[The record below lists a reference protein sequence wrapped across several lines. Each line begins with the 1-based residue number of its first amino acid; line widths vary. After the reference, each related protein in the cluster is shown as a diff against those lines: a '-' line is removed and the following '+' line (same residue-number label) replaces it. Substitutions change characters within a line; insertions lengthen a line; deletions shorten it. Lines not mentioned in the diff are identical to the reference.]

1 MSMMGFKE
9 TYLKVELCVELTHV
23 VLIDLITHDNSA
35 ILANIGLRI
44 TIFDTN

>member
-1 MSMMGFKE
+1 MMGFKE
-9 TYLKVELCVELTHV
+9 TYLKVELCVELTNI

-44 TIFDTN
+44 AIFDTN